1 MDGILLNKKIG
12 IIGGGITGLI
22 VGIFLAKEGHKVS
35 IFEKNT
41 LLSETSSKTTK
52 LLHGGLRYLE
62 NFHFNEVK
70 NGLND
75 RSWWLENFPNH
86 TRKLKI
92 LIPFNNIFSITLIKS
107 FFGIKLYEF
116 LAGSKNLGKSS
127 ISKQIKSDPFVLK
140 DNYKTYLSFFD
151 GSMDDE
157 SLGRELI
164 SLAKELNI
172 EILEFNEVK
181 NFDTQGTV
189 NKRHFDKIILA
200 VGPWSKMLLEQNKI
214 KSQKDIDYIKGSH
227 LIINRRLE
235 SGLMFSGICKSRYI
249 FALPY
254 KDHTLLGTTEE
265 KVSHPEFPE
274 ISKDEMKYL
283 IDSFNQIL
291 RKPISKN
298 EIISAYSGVR
308 PLIKSKENFHKSSR
322 DFFIQ
327 ENDSLLTIFGGK
339 WTTSPTIAR
348 KIVTMI

>member
-1 MDGILLNKKIG
+1 
-12 IIGGGITGLI
+12 
-22 VGIFLAKEGHKVS
+22 
-35 IFEKNT
+35 
-41 LLSETSSKTTK
+41 
-52 LLHGGLRYLE
+52 
-62 NFHFNEVK
+62 
-70 NGLND
+70 
-75 RSWWLENFPNH
+75 
-86 TRKLKI
+86 
-92 LIPFNNIFSITLIKS
+92 
-107 FFGIKLYEF
+107 
-116 LAGSKNLGKSS
+116 
-127 ISKQIKSDPFVLK
+127 
-140 DNYKTYLSFFD
+140 
-151 GSMDDE
+151 MDDE

-274 ISKDEMKYL
+274 ISKG
-283 IDSFNQIL
+283 SFL
-291 RKPISKN
+291 
-298 EIISAYSGVR
+298 
-308 PLIKSKENFHKSSR
+308 
-322 DFFIQ
+322 
-327 ENDSLLTIFGGK
+327 
-339 WTTSPTIAR
+339 
-348 KIVTMI
+348 